1 MSQKQIDEVSHIDK
15 EINVV
20 EDTIRDFE
28 IEIRGIITKIKR
40 LEEDIADKKKKKYSA
55 CEKYGHYWEMQRD
68 NYMYGDKWQECSIC
82 GMCK

>member
-1 MSQKQIDEVSHIDK
+1 
-15 EINVV
+15 
-20 EDTIRDFE
+20 
-28 IEIRGIITKIKR
+28 
-40 LEEDIADKKKKKYSA
+40 KKKKKYSV